1 MLENLHVSSAF
12 KIILTDDANIL
23 ANLSKEEYRYEF
35 MSSRPDC
42 APKSFFFDRVSPANK
57 TDACPD
63 SHFLHSIF
71 RELVIEMVLATD
83 MTRHFE
89 QIKTMKALLNHGDLV
104 VDKGRAMSL
113 ILHCCDISHPAKE
126 FQIHE
131 RWTTLLMEEFFR
143 QVRSCPTSFPFTQL
157 SALSGR
163 QRTGTGTPVLAAM

>member
-1 MLENLHVSSAF
+1 
-12 KIILTDDANIL
+12 
-23 ANLSKEEYRYEF
+23 
-35 MSSRPDC
+35 MSECRL
-42 APKSFFFDRVSPANK
+42 APKSFALFSRSRPTNK
-57 TDACPD
+57 TDAYPGL
-63 SHFLHSIF
+63 SHFLCSIF

-89 QIKTMKALLNHGDLV
+89 QIKTMKALLNHADLI

-143 QVRSCPTSFPFTQL
+143 QVRYCPTSFPL
-157 SALSGR
+157 SHTIVCSFR
-163 QRTGTGTPVLAAM
+163 ETKNENWDSRTRRSVIAIPL